1 MLLLTKFNHFFYVND
16 YKNLVKNN
24 KNKKYKKEVINKK
37 YKRRYYL
44 NNTNENI
51 NHGVSRQLSGKDNER
66 LYSTTRVNSAYTAA
80 ILNKDDE
87 YPDSKVTIPSLE
99 SVLEAKDWVDN
110 GSKT

>member
-1 MLLLTKFNHFFYVND
+1 MENSNRLNDLYFKKLLGDKKR
-16 YKNLVKNN
+16 KNLTLSF
-24 KNKKYKKEVINKK
+24 
-37 YKRRYYL
+37 L
-44 NNTNENI
+44 N
-51 NHGVSRQLSGKDNER
+51 G
-66 LYSTTRVNSAYTAA
+66 

>member
-1 MLLLTKFNHFFYVND
+1 M
-16 YKNLVKNN
+16 
-24 KNKKYKKEVINKK
+24 
-37 YKRRYYL
+37 

-66 LYSTTRVNSAYTAA
+66 LFCTTPVNSAYTEA
-80 ILNKDDE
+80 ILNKNGE
-87 YPDSKVTIPSLE
+87 YPDSKVTIPSLD

>member
-1 MLLLTKFNHFFYVND
+1 MLLLTKFNNFFYVND

-24 KNKKYKKEVINKK
+24 KNKK